1 MRPYTHDCRTTFAN
15 GANPFTLALE
25 YMPKRMRRVEDK
37 PKPKPTKDQVLALLA
52 DGQRRT
58 VHEVIDAVGGTP
70 NELGYMLATMARAGF
85 VMRAMRP
92 CYGSGVK
99 PVPEFWR
106 LA

>member
-37 PKPKPTKDQVLALLA
+37 PKPTKDRVLALLA

>member
-1 MRPYTHDCRTTFAN
+1 MEVRTTFAN
-15 GANPFTLALE
+15 GVNPFTMALE
-25 YMPKRMRRVEDK
+25 HMPKRMRRVEDR
-37 PKPKPTKDQVLALLA
+37 PKPTKDQVLALLA
-52 DGQRRT
+52 DGHRRT

-85 VMRAMRP
+85 LMRAMRP